1 MQTSGAQLAELDRT
15 TENWYWLTEFLWF
28 VGDELVAVT
37 FETRT
42 PTVEEYIDICTSSG
56 LILPHTD
63 LIPEGLSRSLYGVC
77 AVHAKYAIG
86 LARVIGDGAI
96 FFEIVDVGVRA
107 EWQRQGIGS
116 AIMRNVLLWLAEHAH
131 PTSFVSLTP
140 NRGSKAFYENLGFV
154 ARDADET
161 GMTHPNWAKT
171 MTLPSQGGP

>member
-1 MQTSGAQLAELDRT
+1 
-15 TENWYWLTEFLWF
+15 
-28 VGDELVAVT
+28 
-37 FETRT
+37 
-42 PTVEEYIDICTSSG
+42 
-56 LILPHTD
+56 
-63 LIPEGLSRSLYGVC
+63 
-77 AVHAKYAIG
+77 
-86 LARVIGDGAI
+86 VIGDGAI

-171 MTLPSQGGP
+171 MTLPSNGGP

>member
-1 MQTSGAQLAELDRT
+1 M
-15 TENWYWLTEFLWF
+15 EFLRF
-28 VGDELVAVT
+28 IGDELVVVT

-56 LILPHTD
+56 LILPHVD
-63 LIPEGLSRSLYGVC
+63 LIPEGLARSLYAVC
-77 AVHAKYAIG
+77 AVNAKHAIG
-86 LARVIGDGAI
+86 FARVIGDGAI

-107 EWQRQGIGS
+107 TWQRQGIGS
-116 AIMRNVLLWLAEHAH
+116 AIMRNVLSWLIQHAH

-140 NRGSKAFYENLGFV
+140 NRGSRAFYESLGFV

-171 MTLPSQGGP
+171 MTLPSQG